1 MIVEFREVYSGYGS
15 TLVHKGIS
23 FKIEPSQIVAIVG
36 GSGAGKTTL
45 LRLILGLLKP
55 LKGELRLFGK
65 SVSKLNEEE
74 LQKIRDKMG
83 VVFQFSALFGSMTVL
98 ENVMYPALK
107 KKSVDLSIAKMNAS
121 FKLTVCG
128 LKPEDFYKYPQELSG
143 GMKKKA
149 ALARALSLD
158 PELLI
163 LDEPTSGLDP
173 ISAEEFDNLI
183 KTVRDTFGTTVIM
196 VTHDLPSLRICD
208 KVLALR
214 DGKIVFDGK
223 PEDLFKSEDPWIKK
237 LVNTSRGK
245 CIL

>member
-1 MIVEFREVYSGYGS
+1 MIVEFEEVYSGYGN
-15 TLVHKGIS
+15 TVVHKGIS
-23 FKIEPSQIVAIVG
+23 FKVESSQIVAIVG

-55 LKGELRLFGK
+55 LKGEVRLFGK
-65 SVSKLNEEE
+65 SIKNLSEEE
-74 LQKIRDKMG
+74 LQKLRDRMG

-98 ENVMYPALK
+98 ENVMYPVIK
-107 KKSVDLSIAKMNAS
+107 KRKLDRSIVEMNAC
-121 FKLTVCG
+121 FKLSVCG

-143 GMKKKA
+143 GMKKKT

-214 DGKIVFDGK
+214 EGKIVFDGK
-223 PEDLFKSEDPWIKK
+223 PQELFESEDPWIKE
-237 LVNTSRGK
+237 LVKTSRGK